1 MRVPS
6 IRREPLCKEHP
17 SCFLRPSAWQERT
30 DYFLQ
35 TLLDREVSNQFADGK
50 IKYAHAERTEHTD
63 VLGTISIGGS
73 ASENVRQSAT
83 DEVPVPHEL
92 FCEVYRSLRAADV
105 IDIIHHVVA

>member
-1 MRVPS
+1 MQVPS
-6 IRREPLCKEHP
+6 IRREPLCQEHP
-17 SCFLRPSAWQERT
+17 SCFLRPSAGQERT

-50 IKYAHAERTEHTD
+50 IKYPQPEGAEHGD
-63 VLGTISIGGS
+63 ALGTVSSGGS
-73 ASENVRQSAT
+73 ASENVRQSAP

-105 IDIIHHVVA
+105 IDIIHHVV